1 MYSTVTKMHSQG
13 DMMLVETA
21 EQYLDIFQ
29 GLKDE
34 LTMKDLSLDYIDLSP
49 EPGRLSYDDG
59 KDDEFIYPEEEDHY
73 HNGNIGNYNQ
83 GDSYYY

>member
-1 MYSTVTKMHSQG
+1 M
-13 DMMLVETA
+13 VETA

-34 LTMKDLSLDYIDLSP
+34 LTIRDLSQDYVDLSP

-59 KDDEFIYPEEEDHY
+59 RDDEFIYPEEKDNY
-73 HNGNIGNYNQ
+73 YNGGEGNYNQ
-83 GDSYYY
+83 GGSYYY

>member
-1 MYSTVTKMHSQG
+1 M
-13 DMMLVETA
+13 VETA

-34 LTMKDLSLDYIDLSP
+34 LTIRDLSLDYIDLSP
-49 EPGRLSYDDG
+49 ARLSYDSG

-73 HNGNIGNYNQ
+73 YNGGNGNYNQ
-83 GDSYYY
+83 RSSYYY